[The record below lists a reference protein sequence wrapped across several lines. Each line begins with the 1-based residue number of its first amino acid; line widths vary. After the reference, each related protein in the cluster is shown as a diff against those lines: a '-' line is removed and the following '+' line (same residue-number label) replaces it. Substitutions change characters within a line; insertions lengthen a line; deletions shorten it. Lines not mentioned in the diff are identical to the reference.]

1 MSEPGHK
8 RRPTGLLWLG
18 GALVLLALVAIVV
31 INAPG
36 VSALY
41 YVTRYG
47 ALVDALPSAPTF
59 QAGDRLLVVAPHPDD
74 ESLCCAGTI
83 QQARTVGAEVF
94 IVWLTSGDAFE
105 FDAALTER
113 TLDPR
118 SAGLQRLGERR
129 IGEARAAA
137 QALAVPD
144 DHLFFLGYPDGGL
157 QRLLLDYDS
166 QPYRSTYTGLTAVSY
181 AVALSPGAAF
191 TGESRCII
199 CNGGDAVALIVVAL
213 FLDDRHPTIARPG
226 TPPIPRQRSAAT
238 ARGDRARALQL
249 ALPRGAACGFCSSAA
264 TWTRPAGCGSTP
276 APSRRRSSCC
286 DAAHHTHRVR
296 TTPPWRRCSA
306 NDQLRPDA
314 VSTERATS
322 GRGTLLELGD
332 LSVRRRRRSA
342 WRWCSRALGAAR

>member
-157 QRLLLDYDS
+157 QRLLLDYYS

-191 TGESRCII
+191 TGESLLHDLQTVVTR
-199 CNGGDAVALIVVAL
+199 VAPTVVLAPSP
-213 FLDDRHPTIARPG
+213 DDRHPDHRAAGDLTLRILG
-226 TPPIPRQRSAAT
+226 ETQGVAT
-238 ARGDRARALQL
+238 ARWWIVHGALEWPL
-249 ALPRGAACGFCSSAA
+249 PKGLHAGLPLYPPPRGRGLP
-264 TWTRPAGCGSTP
+264 WM
-276 APSRRRSSCC
+276 
-286 DAAHHTHRVR
+286 RV
-296 TTPPWRRCSA
+296 
-306 NDQLRPDA
+306 
-314 VSTERATS
+314 
-322 GRGTLLELGD
+322 D
-332 LSVRRRRRSA
+332 LSAEQETVKLAAMRAHQSQIEFEPRFMEAFVRRNELLS
-342 WRWCSRALGAAR
+342 SEPLPVYGASD